1 MISGVRNYSGRPV
14 LVRLFFIIG
23 FIFLI
28 SRLFY
33 VQIFQDNFIKGKID
47 SRIIHKDYLP
57 AKRGKI
63 LDRNDRVLALDV
75 TGYSLEIDLDL
86 FNPNTD
92 QIISL
97 VDILE
102 TEEKALANILKKKTG
117 YKVLKR
123 HITDKEKNRIKYL
136 NLKGIHYR
144 ENLKRSYPQMEISS
158 HVVGITDTDRVGI
171 QGTELVFNRFLEGK
185 DGIFTG
191 LKSPLGVMEGERS
204 SPSDGSNL
212 KLTID
217 IRLQSIAYHEL
228 KRSVENYGATSGSI
242 VIIDPKNADILAL
255 TNFPSFN
262 PSNRKNLTDMSTL
275 RNRATVDIFQP
286 GSVLK
291 PLAMAAII
299 DSGKVNKGLIID
311 TSPGWIEF
319 GGYKTRDFRDYGE
332 LNLSEIISYSSNVG
346 MVKLCK
352 DQDSHHLIQYFSNF
366 GVGILPT
373 NILIPSREGFLPES
387 SMISERDKVSSCY
400 GYGLSMSAIQ
410 IAQAYQVFANK
421 GIFKELNLFHDKRLS
436 APKPERRVLS
446 QETTRLINNMLFE
459 TVNSRHGT
467 AKGARIGGLEV
478 AGKTGTAE
486 KIRGG
491 KKYYT
496 ATFSGFAPSKD
507 PKLLAVIVLHNL
519 IGEEHS
525 GGKVAAPIFSKVIS
539 QSLHA
544 LESGST

>member
-1 MISGVRNYSGRPV
+1 MISRVNNYSGRFLFV
-14 LVRLFFIIG
+14 KLIFILGLV
-23 FIFLI
+23 FLI
-28 SRLFY
+28 ARLFY
-33 VQIFQDNFIKGKID
+33 IQIYQNDFINVKID
-47 SRIIHKDYLP
+47 SRIIYKDFLP
-57 AKRGKI
+57 AKRGQI
-63 LDRNDRVLALDV
+63 LDRNGRVLALDV

-86 FNPNTD
+86 FNPNSD
-92 QIISL
+92 QIVSLAEILDLKERNIS
-97 VDILE
+97 E
-102 TEEKALANILKKKTG
+102 ILKKKNG
-117 YKVLKR
+117 YKILKR
-123 HITDKEKNRIKYL
+123 HINEKEKTKVQL
-136 NLKGIHYR
+136 LGLKGIHYR
-144 ENLKRSYPQMEISS
+144 QNLKRTYPQMEISS
-158 HVVGITDTDRVGI
+158 HVVGITDTDRIGI
-171 QGTELVFNRFLEGK
+171 QGTELVFNRFLKGR
-185 DGIFTG
+185 DGVFTG
-191 LKSPLGVMEGERS
+191 LKSPIGVMEGERS
-204 SPSDGSNL
+204 SALDGSDL

-228 KRSVENYGATSGSI
+228 KKSVEYYGATAGSI
-242 VIIDPKNADILAL
+242 IIIDPKNSEILAL

-262 PSNRKNLTDMSTL
+262 PSNRRNLTDMSSL

-299 DSGKVNKGLIID
+299 DSGKVERDLITN

-332 LNLSEIISYSSNVG
+332 LSLSEIISYSSNVG

-352 DQDSHHLIQYFSNF
+352 DLDSDYLFQYFSNF
-366 GVGILPT
+366 GIGILPN

-387 SMISERDKVSSCY
+387 SMLSERDKVSSCY

-421 GIFKELNLFHDKRLS
+421 GIFKELNLFHDKKLS
-436 APKPERRVLS
+436 SPKPERRVLS
-446 QETTRLINNMLFE
+446 EETTRIINNMLYE
-459 TVNSRHGT
+459 TVNSRYGT
-467 AKGARIGGLEV
+467 AKGARIGGIEV

-486 KIRGG
+486 KVKNGE
-491 KKYYT
+491 KSYT

-525 GGKVAAPIFSKVIS
+525 GGKVAAPIFSKVMS

>member
-1 MISGVRNYSGRPV
+1 MISRVNNYSGRFLFV
-14 LVRLFFIIG
+14 KLIFILGLV
-23 FIFLI
+23 FLI
-28 SRLFY
+28 ARLFY
-33 VQIFQDNFIKGKID
+33 IQIYQDDFINLKID
-47 SRIIHKDYLP
+47 SRIIYKDFLP
-57 AKRGKI
+57 AKRGQI
-63 LDRNDRVLALDV
+63 LDRNGRVLALDV

-86 FNPNTD
+86 FTPNSD
-92 QIISL
+92 QIVSLAEILDLKERNIS
-97 VDILE
+97 E
-102 TEEKALANILKKKTG
+102 ILKKKNG
-117 YKVLKR
+117 YKILKR
-123 HITDKEKNRIKYL
+123 HINEKEKTKVQL
-136 NLKGIHYR
+136 LGLKGIHYR
-144 ENLKRSYPQMEISS
+144 QNLKRTYPQMEISS
-158 HVVGITDTDRVGI
+158 HVVGITDTDRIGI
-171 QGTELVFNRFLEGK
+171 QGTELVFNRFLKGR
-185 DGIFTG
+185 DGVFTG
-191 LKSPLGVMEGERS
+191 LKSPIGVMEGERS
-204 SPSDGSNL
+204 SALDGSDL

-228 KRSVENYGATSGSI
+228 KRSVEYYGATAGSI
-242 VIIDPKNADILAL
+242 IIIDPKNSEILAL

-262 PSNRKNLTDMSTL
+262 PSNRRNLTDMSSL

-299 DSGKVNKGLIID
+299 DSGKVKRDLITN

-332 LNLSEIISYSSNVG
+332 LSLSEIISYSSNVG

-352 DQDSHHLIQYFSNF
+352 DLDSDYLFQYFSNF
-366 GVGILPT
+366 GIGILPN

-387 SMISERDKVSSCY
+387 SMLSERDKVSSCY

-421 GIFKELNLFHDKRLS
+421 GIFKELNLFHDKKLS
-436 APKPERRVLS
+436 SPKPERRVLS
-446 QETTRLINNMLFE
+446 EETTRIINNMLYE
-459 TVNSRHGT
+459 TVNSRYGT
-467 AKGARIGGLEV
+467 AKGARIGGIEV

-486 KIRGG
+486 KVKNGE
-491 KKYYT
+491 KSYT

-525 GGKVAAPIFSKVIS
+525 GGKVAAPIFSKVMS

>member
-1 MISGVRNYSGRPV
+1 MISRVNNYSGRFLFV
-14 LVRLFFIIG
+14 KLIFILGLV
-23 FIFLI
+23 FLI
-28 SRLFY
+28 ARLFY
-33 VQIFQDNFIKGKID
+33 IQIYQDDFINVKID
-47 SRIIHKDYLP
+47 SRIIYKDFLP
-57 AKRGKI
+57 AKRGQI
-63 LDRNDRVLALDV
+63 LDRNGRVLALDV

-86 FNPNTD
+86 FTPNSD
-92 QIISL
+92 QIVSLAEILDLKERNIS
-97 VDILE
+97 E
-102 TEEKALANILKKKTG
+102 ILKKKNG
-117 YKVLKR
+117 YKILKR
-123 HITDKEKNRIKYL
+123 HINEKEKTKVQL
-136 NLKGIHYR
+136 LGLKGIHYR
-144 ENLKRSYPQMEISS
+144 QNLKRTYPQMEISS
-158 HVVGITDTDRVGI
+158 HVVGITDTDRIGI
-171 QGTELVFNRFLEGK
+171 QGTELVFNRFLKGR
-185 DGIFTG
+185 DGVFTG
-191 LKSPLGVMEGERS
+191 LKSPIGVMEGERS
-204 SPSDGSNL
+204 SALDGSDL

-228 KRSVENYGATSGSI
+228 KRSVEYYGATAGSI
-242 VIIDPKNADILAL
+242 IIIDPKNSEILAL

-262 PSNRKNLTDMSTL
+262 PSNRRNLTDMSSL

-299 DSGKVNKGLIID
+299 DSGKVKRDLITN

-332 LNLSEIISYSSNVG
+332 LSLSEIISYSSNVG

-352 DQDSHHLIQYFSNF
+352 DLDSDYLFQYFSNF
-366 GVGILPT
+366 GIGILPN

-387 SMISERDKVSSCY
+387 SMLSERDKVSSCY

-421 GIFKELNLFHDKRLS
+421 GIFKELNLFHDKKLS
-436 APKPERRVLS
+436 SPKPERRVLS
-446 QETTRLINNMLFE
+446 EETTRIINNMLYE
-459 TVNSRHGT
+459 TVNSRYGT
-467 AKGARIGGLEV
+467 AKGARIGGIEV

-486 KIRGG
+486 KVKNGE
-491 KKYYT
+491 KSYT

-525 GGKVAAPIFSKVIS
+525 GGKVAAPIFSKVMS